1 MSWRTMSL
9 HATNPAT
16 HASRPPNARQ
26 RALREFVGQS
36 TASHKAWDHEV
47 ETELQFE
54 VDQLLEEA
62 EQAPDEAGGG
72 PSMGTDGAGGR
83 PGGGMQRAVELS
95 QRRVQRRAAV
105 QALWQQYARGQH
117 HHSA

>member
-1 MSWRTMSL
+1 MSL
-9 HATNPAT
+9 HAASPAT
-16 HASRPPNARQ
+16 HASRPSDARQ

-72 PSMGTDGAGGR
+72 SGPLMGTDGVGGR
-83 PGGGMQRAVELS
+83 PGGGMQRAVEFS